1 PVSGWVHRI
10 TGTDDIT
17 SAAADSVRQSTA
29 AGGQGSTL
37 IFPADFQF
45 ADMAEDQA
53 VAAVKE
59 SPEPAD
65 DYQPAQA
72 LERLR
77 DAKRVVFLL
86 G

>member
-1 PVSGWVHRI
+1 
-10 TGTDDIT
+10 
-17 SAAADSVRQSTA
+17 SVRQSTA

-59 SPEPAD
+59 STEPAD

-86 G
+86 GGGGEESGLGARAQRAVAR